1 MDLKTARSRK
11 NMTQVELGKMINVT
25 DVMISN
31 YEQGKSIPRPAM
43 RRRIEEFLGLVD
55 WPDPGQPLSI
65 YEHGVVLNTLGI
77 AAERIGNLEDAIAL
91 FSEKGPDELRR
102 LVKAIGSGD
111 ELLLP
116 PGVDVEE

>member
-11 NMTQVELGKMINVT
+11 NMTQVELGKLINVT
-25 DVMISN
+25 DVMISH
-31 YEQGKSIPRPAM
+31 YEQGHNIPRPAT
-43 RRRIEEFLGLVD
+43 RRRIEEFLGPVT
-55 WPDPGQPLSI
+55 WPDSGQPLTT

-116 PGVDVEE
+116 PGVEE